1 MKTKILS
8 ISLLLALT
16 GCSSCKFVFD
26 IGPGKGYCYA
36 AKAQEKHCKDRGGK
50 MQRYSISPFR
60 FACADGTVFK
70 GHGNGYPL
78 NWEIENGAAELPPL

>member
-36 AKAQEKHCKDRGGK
+36 AEAQEKHCKNHGGK
-50 MQRYSISPFR
+50 MKSHSISPLR
-60 FACADGTVFK
+60 FTCADGTVFK
-70 GHGNGYPL
+70 GSGKNYPL